1 MISRAKLSKGL
12 TKSNSHC
19 RRSALCRAGHFPCHS
34 DHELA
39 HPVITE
45 VHWPVVA
52 GVQDD
57 HDMVT
62 RCLEDLILL
71 EGGIKVCGLQLVE
84 LAEGP
89 WDMVIVE
96 VHDDASMLE
105 GVYGLGPE
113 DSAPAASGE
122 TGRSREDG

>member
-1 MISRAKLSKGL
+1 MKKGKQGDKEKDDVKAKLSKGL
-12 TKSNSHC
+12 TKSNSHR
-19 RRSALCRAGHFPCHS
+19 RRSALCRAGHFPGHS

-39 HPVITE
+39 HPVIAE

-62 RCLEDLILL
+62 RCLEDLILP

-96 VHDDASMLE
+96 VHDDA
-105 GVYGLGPE
+105 
-113 DSAPAASGE
+113 
-122 TGRSREDG
+122 R

>member
-1 MISRAKLSKGL
+1 MSRAKLSKGL
-12 TKSNSHC
+12 TKSNSHW
-19 RRSALCRAGHFPCHS
+19 RRSAFCRGGQFPGHS

-39 HPVITE
+39 HPVILE
-45 VHWPVVA
+45 VNWPVVA

-57 HDMVT
+57 HDMIL

-71 EGGIKVCGLQLVE
+71 EGRIKVCGLQLVE

-96 VHDDASMLE
+96 VHDDA
-105 GVYGLGPE
+105 
-113 DSAPAASGE
+113 
-122 TGRSREDG
+122 